1 MPYYSNYVIA
11 KLDIVMWI
19 REQIIIYDKK
29 QLSCIK
35 VVTQFRIKIQDGILN
50 LSLSKLKIDL
60 QMLERVKYILS
71 FISTL
76 FFFLCPWDDIMAKL
90 KSSKMTR
97 LPYRIGSPHSFSG

>member
-1 MPYYSNYVIA
+1 MLYCSNYVIA

-19 REQIIIYDKK
+19 REQIVIYDKK

-60 QMLERVKYILS
+60 QMLGRVKYTLS

-76 FFFLCPWDDIMAKL
+76 FFFP
-90 KSSKMTR
+90 
-97 LPYRIGSPHSFSG
+97 LPLG

>member
-1 MPYYSNYVIA
+1 MLYCSNYVIA

-19 REQIIIYDKK
+19 REQIVIYDKK

-60 QMLERVKYILS
+60 QMLGRVKYILS

-76 FFFLCPWDDIMAKL
+76 FFFLCP
-90 KSSKMTR
+90 
-97 LPYRIGSPHSFSG
+97 

>member
-1 MPYYSNYVIA
+1 MLYCSNYVIA

-19 REQIIIYDKK
+19 REQIVIYDKK

-60 QMLERVKYILS
+60 QMLGRVKYILS

-76 FFFLCPWDDIMAKL
+76 FFFP
-90 KSSKMTR
+90 
-97 LPYRIGSPHSFSG
+97 LPLG